1 MSAKLSWVFTSSR
14 LYTSEYSQFQGYI
27 NIALKM
33 WILMKSFTYNILK
46 IMLKLPYLF
55 AMIHD
60 RYIFYEYIFVY
71 SLQFWLGFFHRYLFN
86 VQWIFVSNVTN
97 IQILKVKFASY
108 FYCFTRNGYI
118 VNFRFKKRPSC
129 AKQKCLT

>member
-14 LYTSEYSQFQGYI
+14 LYTSDYSQFQGYI
-27 NIALKM
+27 KIALKM
-33 WILMKSFTYNILK
+33 WILTKSFTYNILM

-60 RYIFYEYIFVY
+60 RYICYEYIFVY
-71 SLQFWLGFFHRYLFN
+71 FLQFWLGFFHRYLFN
-86 VQWIFVSNVTN
+86 VQWIFVSNVTD

-108 FYCFTRNGYI
+108 FCFTRNGYI